1 MNWLNTIDLS
11 TFNNSYETYKR
22 HFKNKYTPSLS
33 FTKFYKQSLLG
44 KYKLYSIKE
53 LQNLNVINLNYDRLV
68 KDIKDAYPDKPR
80 GDEDIKSIKYSMENV
95 VSPICIM
102 KINSKYI
109 LLDGMHRI
117 VASNIM
123 NSKVMVCLIR
133 A

>member
-1 MNWLNTIDLS
+1 MNWLNTIYLS
-11 TFNNSYETYKR
+11 TFNNSYETYIR